1 VLVIASGPNWVDEG
15 RMAQA
20 LGEPIGKANAAFV
33 RKRTG
38 FAIGGVPPVG
48 HVTPLPVFIDEDLFQ
63 NKTLWAAA

>member
-1 VLVIASGPNWVDEG
+1 
-15 RMAQA
+15 MAQA